1 MLLELKVKNF
11 RSIKDWQSFSML
23 AENKVNELEES
34 LIQHTGHEILSSSI
48 IYGRNASGKSNILKA
63 FRALRFMVL
72 KSSNFKVDT
81 KIPAYEPYK
90 LDNVSQNELT
100 EFYIDFIANDDL
112 RYIYEI
118 GFDSNIIAYERLKFY
133 PKKQSAN
140 LFDRTHGS
148 SIKYGDY
155 LKGRK
160 KEVEEKLY
168 DNQSFLS
175 KVGSEKFDSLK
186 NAYLFFSKYLFTST
200 LHDTKYD
207 DLLIRIFTNKMAK
220 DEIPYFKEN
229 INKLM
234 KVADTGIDCIDIK
247 EDEIDMEDLPT
258 EMSSK
263 EKEELVEKYKYKI
276 RTVHKKFDGDKIIG
290 EEKFRLKEESTGT
303 IKLLAIGG
311 LILDALSDGTVLI
324 IDELDKSLHPK
335 LTRTLIN
342 IFHSKKTNP
351 KNAQLIFATH
361 DVSLLDPELFRRDQV
376 WFAEKEFEGWS
387 HYYSISDISGIRA
400 NAPYEKYYMSGRL
413 GATPVINQN
422 ELNFQFQD

>member
-81 KIPAYEPYK
+81 KIPDYEPYK